1 MNYPSPLLP
10 EPPSTW
16 PDSCLVTSRW
26 RIWMQLTGVSAA
38 DAIALAARYPG
49 TRGIR
54 RARVG
59 LALMDG
65 GAQSPKE
72 TWLRLVLIDGG
83 LPRPRTQIRVSDG
96 VDEAFIDMGYD
107 EPMVGLDYE
116 GVHHSDNR
124 GQGGFNW
131 SSQHGVVNS
140 SVVGRQ
146 ALPPVFSTR
155 VSCGAGC

>member
-1 MNYPSPLLP
+1 
-10 EPPSTW
+10 
-16 PDSCLVTSRW
+16 
-26 RIWMQLTGVSAA
+26 MQLAGVSAA

-54 RARVG
+54 RARVA

-96 VDEAFIDMGYD
+96 VDEAFIDLGYD
-107 EPMVGLDYE
+107 EPMVGLDYD
-116 GVHHSDNR
+116 GAHHSKDR
-124 GQGGFNW
+124 G
-131 SSQHGVVNS
+131 
-140 SVVGRQ
+140 
-146 ALPPVFSTR
+146 
-155 VSCGAGC
+155 